1 VAAVTPYSMWLAR
14 RALWAREWEK
24 AHPKPV
30 LGPREDVALFRAR
43 RAAWSKAR
51 DLAAE
56 LRDREDPRPA
66 LTPKEA
72 ENQRQIEILHGIIT
86 GSA

>member
-1 VAAVTPYSMWLAR
+1 MTFTDASMWLAR
-14 RALWAREWEK
+14 RALWAREWEE

-43 RAAWSKAR
+43 RAAWNKAR

-66 LTPKEA
+66 LTPEEA
-72 ENQRQIEILHGIIT
+72 ENQRRLEALHKNIID
-86 GSA
+86 SV